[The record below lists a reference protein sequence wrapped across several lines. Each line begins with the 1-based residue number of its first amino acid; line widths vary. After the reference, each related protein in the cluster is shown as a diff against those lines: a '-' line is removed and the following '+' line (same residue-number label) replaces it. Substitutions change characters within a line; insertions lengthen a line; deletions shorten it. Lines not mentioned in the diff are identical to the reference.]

1 MLNEQKIKE
10 EYQLA
15 LLDQKESK
23 SIENNRV
30 FYRSDYISKEL
41 LKSFFSGTLAFVG
54 IALLWLLS
62 DMDALTGK
70 ISSIDYESFAMKI
83 ILIYLAFMAIYFII
97 TYLVY
102 IFRYEKQALKAKS
115 YRNHLKRLN
124 KIYSQEEK

>member
-15 LLDQKESK
+15 LLDQNERK

-30 FYRSDYISKEL
+30 FYRSDFISKEL

-54 IALLWLLS
+54 IALLSLLS
-62 DMDALTGK
+62 DMDALTAK
-70 ISSIDYESFAMKI
+70 ISSIDYESFAMKL

-102 IFRYEKQALKAKS
+102 IFRYEKQAIKAKS
-115 YRNHLKRLN
+115 YRAHLKQLR